1 MCKVRSLSGA
11 AAGLRP
17 RRAPTAMCK
26 ARSSS
31 GAETGPRPRRHRSE
45 TGGGR
50 NRPRPG
56 SAGRGNRKEGTDR
69 LRPRG
74 CGRRQSRSGEDG
86 AFVRVAGC
94 PGCRPRRHNART
106 LHTDVP
112 SRLPDAPSRLPDA
125 PSPAASM
132 DSGHRRASA
141 ASGGPGMRKPDDPKA
156 VRLSRGRRGRTRPIG
171 VCDACCDR
179 PRRSPPRQ
187 TPLAWP
193 PYMRP
198 RGTVFQYVLLNTI
211 LPKSRTRIGPGGLG
225 ELSQLQWRPAGLPR
239 RPEARR
245 DFR

>member
-1 MCKVRSLSGA
+1 MASASTVRHGRAPVAMCKVRSLSGA

-94 PGCRPRRHNART
+94 PGCRPRRRQCSYFAHGRAGSCPAD
-106 LHTDVP
+106 HAA
-112 SRLPDAPSRLPDA
+112 APSRPPGASQSGASQPSRAGIAA
-125 PSPAASM
+125 PAPPRGVRECESRTTRRPSGFRAGGGGGLARSEYATRVVTGPA
-132 DSGHRRASA
+132 GHR
-141 ASGGPGMRKPDDPKA
+141 PGR
-156 VRLSRGRRGRTRPIG
+156 RRSRGRPT
-171 VCDACCDR
+171 CDPA
-179 PRRSPPRQ
+179 
-187 TPLAWP
+187 A
-193 PYMRP
+193 PYSSMS
-198 RGTVFQYVLLNTI
+198 Y
-211 LPKSRTRIGPGGLG
+211 
-225 ELSQLQWRPAGLPR
+225 
-239 RPEARR
+239 
-245 DFR
+245 